1 MTGGFHLAPKP
12 ERRAPKPRSRLKVK
26 SRDYDTGWK
35 LAKDRVKLRDGNRCK
50 IPGCQRRDIDVHH
63 ITPWSVV
70 RIHEDHNLICLCR
83 RHHDLVGEKIE
94 YRATLYDLIKT
105 PTELRGGRFEHPRR
119 RNNGLDEAA

>member
-1 MTGGFHLAPKP
+1 MTGGFHPAPKP

-35 LAKDRVKLRDGNRCK
+35 LAKDRVKLRDSNRCK
-50 IPGCQRRDIDVHH
+50 IPGCQRRDLDVHH

-94 YRATLYDLIKT
+94 CRATLYDLIKT